1 VTPEEFR
8 TAYPK
13 LRIWIEKTLAFYEKN
28 AQPVIS
34 MHFMRLPLYFGHRLL
49 EIVKFVAIDRVP
61 MPPLT
66 AMGLS
71 RFAAFEQGNFD
82 GITYED
88 RYFIKRSVATEESLH
103 FHELIH
109 VIQWRLTRTGR
120 LSCSLWKTPT
130 SKPAAVSHHCGGF
143 SFDAAA
149 LCKKTH
155 FKCQMTQI
163 SCEYQSRQ
171 LISTNLGG
179 SVTQRQLL
187 SDNLTEN
194 FEPWQEYSVLSL
206 FKPTLSGDKGNRVA
220 SILPFIRLRA
230 DFDDEATRIM
240 GEAFDAARA
249 SLQDIGQPQI
259 VYEIIAKRIIEAA
272 KKGERDPTR
281 LRDAGLAALGYKK
294 DAV

>member
-1 VTPEEFR
+1 MITSSPFFQFTGVATLCGSNCINLEVCISAVTPEEFR

-88 RYFIKRSVATEESLH
+88 RYFIERSVATEESLH

-143 SFDAAA
+143 RCGCIVQEDA
-149 LCKKTH
+149 
-155 FKCQMTQI
+155 F
-163 SCEYQSRQ
+163 
-171 LISTNLGG
+171 
-179 SVTQRQLL
+179 
-187 SDNLTEN
+187 
-194 FEPWQEYSVLSL
+194 
-206 FKPTLSGDKGNRVA
+206 
-220 SILPFIRLRA
+220 
-230 DFDDEATRIM
+230 
-240 GEAFDAARA
+240 
-249 SLQDIGQPQI
+249 
-259 VYEIIAKRIIEAA
+259 
-272 KKGERDPTR
+272 
-281 LRDAGLAALGYKK
+281 
-294 DAV
+294 